1 MADPLTLE
9 ELKNV
14 KEGTVLWGVVHL
26 EYANKYFRPI
36 RKITVDAVAEHHNVV
51 DLYQRGAILSTTYR
65 DFYTNYW
72 DAYRAWR
79 KMSG

>member
-14 KEGTVLWGVVHL
+14 KEGTVLWGVVRQQ
-26 EYANKYFRPI
+26 YAIRNYQPI
-36 RKITVDAVAEHHNVV
+36 RKITVVRVNVRRDV
-51 DLYQRGAILSTTYR
+51 IDLQGELFLSTVFR

-79 KMSG
+79 KMSR

>member
-14 KEGTVLWGVVHL
+14 KKGTVLWAVL
-26 EYANKYFRPI
+26 KRDYAGLKPIKKI
-36 RKITVDAVAEHHNVV
+36 RKDAVELAFRTVFVKENP
-51 DLYQRGAILSTTYR
+51 RRILSTTWR
-65 DFYTNYW
+65 NFYTNYW